1 MEDDIPQNIE
11 SAGEAQYFFLLY
23 KYIFYCLQSNF

>member
-11 SAGEAQYFFLLY
+11 SAGEAQYFFFFISTFLL
-23 KYIFYCLQSNF
+23 SAE